1 MINNLLKIIIVLI
14 IKFFK
19 KIFFWR
25 GYNLTIQ
32 YSKINISKNSQL
44 NLNIGAGKYVI
55 NNFKSLDF
63 YSKHYYPNKEKF
75 LEERVEYNLRND
87 KIPFQDNSVDN
98 IYASHII
105 EHIEEKYVI
114 EFIKETYRVLNP
126 SGVLRIAC
134 PDGKFLFNISSFTND
149 YWNWRKKGS
158 FSNKQRFT
166 TEWSSIDQYD
176 YLLRELSTPNCRY
189 YNYKVK
195 NNLPNNKELK
205 KLNYIELKEKLR
217 EGLTFREKHPGDHI
231 NIHDYDSLYEKGI
244 VAGFSKIIESKKN
257 GSVSL
262 AMQGNEFDKTAPQ
275 MSLYIDMVK

>member
-1 MINNLLKIIIVLI
+1 MAQGAV
-14 IKFFK
+14 F
-19 KIFFWR
+19 R
-25 GYNLTIQ
+25 TGYNLTIQ

-75 LEERVEYNLRND
+75 QEERVEYNLRND

-98 IYASHII
+98 IYASHIM

-114 EFIKETYRVLNP
+114 EFIKETYRVLKP

-134 PDGKFLFNISSFTND
+134 PDGKFLFNISSFKND

-176 YLLRELSTPNCRY
+176 YLIRELTI
-189 YNYKVK
+189 YKF
-195 NNLPNNKELK
+195 L
-205 KLNYIELKEKLR
+205 
-217 EGLTFREKHPGDHI
+217 
-231 NIHDYDSLYEKGI
+231 
-244 VAGFSKIIESKKN
+244 
-257 GSVSL
+257 
-262 AMQGNEFDKTAPQ
+262 
-275 MSLYIDMVK
+275 